1 MENPRPEKVAIVEEV
16 RQKLEAA
23 DAVILTEYRGLKV
36 GELEKV
42 RAGMRAGGGEYK
54 VYKNTLV
61 RLAARELGYDLDEA
75 LTGPTAVA
83 FVTTNEDGTGG
94 DIASVAKALKDF
106 AKTQPLLVIKGGVLG
121 DKVLDA
127 QEAAALAELPTASE
141 IYARLAGAINGQARA
156 LASVISGVHRSLG
169 YVVQAAIDAN
179 VFSGEATSAP
189 AAEEPA
195 AEEAPAEEAVADE
208 APAADEAPE
217 STEDAPAA
225 DAAEESEN

>member
-42 RAGMRAGGGEYK
+42 RTGMRAGGGEFK
-54 VYKNTLV
+54 IYKNTLV
-61 RLAARELGYDLDEA
+61 RIAARELGLDLDEL
-75 LTGPTAVA
+75 LTGPTAIA

-94 DIASVAKALKDF
+94 DIAAVAKSLKEF
-106 AKTQPLLVIKGGVLG
+106 AKDQPLLTIKGGVLG
-121 DKVLDA
+121 ENVLDA
-127 QEAAALAELPTASE
+127 KGALALADLPTAKE

-169 YVVQAAIDAN
+169 YVFQAAIDASA
-179 VFSGEATSAP
+179 FSGESAP
-189 AAEEPA
+189 AAA
-195 AEEAPAEEAVADE
+195 ADESADEAPADEAVADE
-208 APAADEAPE
+208 APAADEAPDT
-217 STEDAPAA
+217 TEDAPAA
-225 DAAEESEN
+225 DAAESEN

>member
-42 RAGMRAGGGEYK
+42 RSGMRAGGGEYK

-61 RLAARELGYDLDEA
+61 RLAAKEIGLDLDEA

-83 FVTTNEDGTGG
+83 FVTTNEDGSGG
-94 DIASVAKALKDF
+94 DIAAVAKTLKDF
-106 AKTQPLLVIKGGVLG
+106 SKTQPLLVIKGGLLG

-169 YVVQAAIDAN
+169 YVFQAAIDAN
-179 VFSGEATSAP
+179 AFSGEAASAP

-195 AEEAPAEEAVADE
+195 AEAPADEAVAEE

-217 STEDAPAA
+217 TTEDAPAA